1 MYTGKKTNEE
11 LVVAYRDTKD
21 ERYLEALIRQNKGL
35 LYMIVEPFVHS
46 IPNSELEDLTSEAY
60 IPMLRA
66 IDDFDEDRGLTFSN
80 LLKVYVRQHLSRLYN
95 EARVCYKSTD
105 KITEGSAEKM
115 IRSLIKNNHD
125 AMLEHYSFSVSFIC
139 DRGISH
145 EIVRHRIA
153 SFAQESTRYCNY
165 GSKDGEI
172 TVIEP
177 FYLLVDGCLLYTSPS
192 PRD

>member
-80 LLKVYVRQHLSRLYN
+80 LLKVYVNS
-95 EARVCYKSTD
+95 
-105 KITEGSAEKM
+105 I
-115 IRSLIKNNHD
+115 
-125 AMLEHYSFSVSFIC
+125 
-139 DRGISH
+139 
-145 EIVRHRIA
+145 
-153 SFAQESTRYCNY
+153 
-165 GSKDGEI
+165 
-172 TVIEP
+172 
-177 FYLLVDGCLLYTSPS
+177 
-192 PRD
+192 

>member
-95 EARVCYKSTD
+95 EATRQKRYNGSTSVSY
-105 KITEGSAEKM
+105 E
-115 IRSLIKNNHD
+115 SLIEINREGGSEGDSYFTVECEDFSSVEFMEFINS
-125 AMLEHYSFSVSFIC
+125 LLHYFF
-139 DRGISH
+139 
-145 EIVRHRIA
+145 
-153 SFAQESTRYCNY
+153 
-165 GSKDGEI
+165 
-172 TVIEP
+172 
-177 FYLLVDGCLLYTSPS
+177 
-192 PRD
+192 